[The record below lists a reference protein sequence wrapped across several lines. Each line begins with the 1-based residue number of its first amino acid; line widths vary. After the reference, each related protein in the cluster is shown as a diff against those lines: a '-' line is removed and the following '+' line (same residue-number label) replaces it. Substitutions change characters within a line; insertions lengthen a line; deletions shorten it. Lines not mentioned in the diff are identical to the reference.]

1 MNGPRRCG
9 TWTLGDVPQ
18 PLQRINATCSTS
30 NGCRDYLREK
40 SQTEKAKYPG
50 ASLISVI
57 NKKNLSNEH
66 SEKTL
71 RLTDLQNA
79 PVPAAGEYLVEGK
92 TMEQGTDSPHGYI

>member
-9 TWTLGDVPQ
+9 TWTLGDAPQ

-30 NGCRDYLREK
+30 DGSRDYLCEK

-57 NKKNLSNEH
+57 DKKNLSNEH
-66 SEKTL
+66 NVENTQTHRFTECTSACHGGISGG
-71 RLTDLQNA
+71 RGNYG
-79 PVPAAGEYLVEGK
+79 AG
-92 TMEQGTDSPHGYI
+92 D